1 MAPSTADEF
10 LANGSDAFHANL
22 SAQLEVAMGK
32 DMPQVEIRFE
42 NLAIT
47 ADVAVA
53 TKNGHELPTLLN

>member
-10 LANGSDAFHANL
+10 LANGSDAFHASL
-22 SAQLEVAMGK
+22 SAQVEAAMGK

-53 TKNGHELPTLLN
+53 TKNGHELPTLIN